1 MAEETLSKLTFFSKQ
16 AITCP
21 VCGREFY
28 REDLRTGGGRLIAGD
43 LTEELRR
50 LYEPSKKYGPV
61 YPLIY
66 ALLVCPACF
75 FAAYPKDFTDVPEEI
90 TGDLEADTE
99 KRVDAIKEIFTHL
112 EFEEPRGLKEG
123 VAGYFFAVMSY
134 DFYPREYSPTIKQGL
149 SSLRAAWLSN
159 DLHKAYPQD
168 NYDYLAKIFYRK
180 ARFFYTL
187 AVEYEQSGKEN
198 MAAAGHLGPDLDKN
212 YGYDGVLYLAAYL
225 EYVYGPKEDAE
236 QRKKALQNA
245 KRTVARIFGMGRASK
260 NKPAAILD
268 KAKELHSRIGSEI
281 EQLE

>member
-1 MAEETLSKLTFFSKQ
+1 MADEAGSKLTFFSKQ
-16 AITCP
+16 PLTCP
-21 VCGREFY
+21 VCGREFH

-66 ALLVCPACF
+66 AVLVCPTCF
-75 FAAYPKDFTDVPEEI
+75 FATYPKDFTEVPEEI
-90 TGDLEADTE
+90 TGDLEAETE
-99 KRVDAIKEIFTHL
+99 KRVGAIKEVFTHL

-134 DFYPREYSPTIKQGL
+134 DFFPKEFSPTIKQGL

-168 NYDYLAKIFYRK
+168 NYDYLSKIFYRK

-225 EYVYGPKEDAE
+225 EYVYGPKEDPE

-268 KAKELHSRIGSEI
+268 KAKELHSKIGSEI
-281 EQLE
+281 EQLG